1 VPSVLDGLVVLE
13 PSGAIVG
20 SLTGITE
27 TVARGVAGL
36 PLASTP
42 PTITPPTTTPTTTPP
57 TTTPP
62 TKGTTPR

>member
-13 PSGAIVG
+13 PSRAIVG

-27 TVARGVAGL
+27 TVARGVVGL

-42 PTITPPTTTPTTTPP
+42 PTTTPP